1 MIERLEKDG
10 NDRDAQLA
18 RQPGAFSGSITEL
31 DEIQRILM
39 HHSAVGASLTGA
51 GMGGAVVCFAAL
63 ENIDKLKEAVARE
76 YYAAPHAH
84 FPSSGEYGNNPV
96 DAPKHIH
103 VTFPIAG
110 VGYVVLKQE

>member
-1 MIERLEKDG
+1 LIERLEKDG

-31 DEIQRILM
+31 DEIQSILM

-76 YYAAPHAH
+76 YYAVPHAH
-84 FPSSGEYGNNPV
+84 FPSSPL
-96 DAPKHIH
+96 DATKHIH

-110 VGYVVLKQE
+110 VGFVVLKQE